1 MKMSYFETLA
11 YDIKKASRQLGLMTE
26 EQKNSALSAVAK
38 ALDEDRTYILKENAK
53 DIELAKTNS
62 MSNAMIDRLALNDR
76 RIDDMLEG
84 IKTVIRFQDPVGKSS
99 KVWTTETGL
108 RITKITVPIG
118 VLAII
123 YEGRPNVTVDA
134 FALALKSGNTIIL
147 RGSASAIRSNMALE
161 KAILRG
167 LEQALF
173 PLNVLHLVK
182 DNDRAIVKEILTAND
197 LVDLAIPRG
206 GADLINMVI
215 KEATVPTLQTGEGNN
230 HIYVDE
236 SADMDMALEIIKN
249 AKLQRPST
257 CNAVEKL
264 LVHQN
269 IAERL
274 LKKLYSLTADRL
286 SFHTD
291 KQSANYIIDGQ
302 MIKEEEWKKEY
313 LDYVLGV
320 KIVDGIDEAIEH
332 INAYTTSHSE
342 CIITNDLQ
350 NAIVFQRKVDAAAVY
365 VNASTRFTDGGQF
378 GFGMEMGISTQ
389 KMHARGPIGLD
400 ELVTS
405 KYLVIGNGHIRK

>member
-99 KVWTTETGL
+99 KVWTTADGL

-134 FALALKSGNTIIL
+134 FALALKSGNAIIL

-236 SADMDMALEIIKN
+236 SADFDMALEIIKN

-274 LKKLYSLTADRL
+274 LKKLYSLTSDRL

-291 KQSANYIIDGQ
+291 KRSANYIIDGQ

-320 KIVDGIDEAIEH
+320 KIVDSIDEAIEH

-365 VNASTRFTDGGQF
+365 VNASTRFTDGGEF

>member
-134 FALALKSGNTIIL
+134 FALALKSGNAIIL

-236 SADMDMALEIIKN
+236 SADFDMALEIIKN

-274 LKKLYSLTADRL
+274 LKKLYSLTSDRL

-320 KIVDGIDEAIEH
+320 KIVDSIDEAIEH

>member
-99 KVWTTETGL
+99 KVWTTADGL

-134 FALALKSGNTIIL
+134 FALALKSGNAIIL

-236 SADMDMALEIIKN
+236 SADFDMALEIIKN

-274 LKKLYSLTADRL
+274 LKKLYSLTSDRL

-320 KIVDGIDEAIEH
+320 KIVDSIDEAIEH

>member
-38 ALDEDRTYILKENAK
+38 ALDEDRTYILEENAK

-99 KVWTTETGL
+99 KVWTTEVGL

-320 KIVDGIDEAIEH
+320 KIVDSIDEAIEH

>member
-38 ALDEDRTYILKENAK
+38 ALDEDRTYILEENAK